1 MTVGNYKYFHCGHIL
16 SFCEVIFMNEQKINQ
31 LFAGLSPEQQKQ
43 VMQILSDKTR
53 TQQILQTPQAQALM
67 KKLTGEN
74 RNG

>member
-1 MTVGNYKYFHCGHIL
+1 
-16 SFCEVIFMNEQKINQ
+16 MNEQKVNQ
-31 LFAGLSPEQQKQ
+31 LFAGLSPEQQRQ
-43 VMQILSDKTR
+43 VMQILSDKER